1 MWPLVALQSKSAEDK
16 GDSQGTPR
24 KKIVEGFHSWNKFV
38 FERISNHLEFRYMVM
53 NRLRCQ
59 VLLSQLEQITIN
71 FLHGI
76 VSGELYLHAQSVVYQ
91 ERFSRNSES

>member
-1 MWPLVALQSKSAEDK
+1 
-16 GDSQGTPR
+16 
-24 KKIVEGFHSWNKFV
+24 
-38 FERISNHLEFRYMVM
+38 MVM

-59 VLLSQLEQITIN
+59 VLLSQLEQILIN